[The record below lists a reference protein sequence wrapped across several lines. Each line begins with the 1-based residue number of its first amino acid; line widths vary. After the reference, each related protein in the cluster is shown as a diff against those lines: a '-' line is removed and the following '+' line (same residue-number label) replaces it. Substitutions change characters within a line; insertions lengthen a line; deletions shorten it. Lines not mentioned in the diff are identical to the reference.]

1 MRALTGVQPS
11 GIAHLG
17 NLFGAMLPSIALSE
31 QHPGSV
37 IFLADLHA
45 LTTVQDRE
53 KLKKST
59 LDLATDLLALG
70 IDPEKT
76 IFFRQS
82 DVPAHCELA
91 WILSTIAPTGLLNR
105 AHAFKDKTARGFE
118 PSVGLFIYP
127 VLQAA
132 DILLYDADIVP
143 VGKDQKQH
151 LEIARDLATKFNTIF
166 GETFLLPEPQIS
178 EETAV
183 VPGTDGQK
191 MSKSYGNTIEIFAP
205 ENLLKKQIMG
215 IVTDSKTVEE
225 PKKPEGNPIFEIF
238 KLFANPSEIEVFAAQ
253 FRGGNFGYGDAKKI
267 LFEKVNDF
275 LKPFRERREEYAK
288 NPKQVLEILK
298 KGAERANILAARKME
313 KVRKKVGL

>member
-1 MRALTGVQPS
+1 MRALAGVQRS

-70 IDPEKT
+70 LDPEKT

-91 WILSTIAPTGLLNR
+91 WILSTIAPTGLLKR
-105 AHAFKDKTARGFE
+105 AHSFKDKTTRGFE
-118 PSVGLFIYP
+118 PSVGLFTYP
-127 VLQAA
+127 VLMAA
-132 DILLYDADIVP
+132 DILLYDPEVVP

-151 LEIARDLATKFNTIF
+151 LEIARDLATKFNTTF
-166 GETFLLPEPQIS
+166 GETFSLPEPQIS

-205 ENLLKKQIMG
+205 EKLLKKQIMG

-225 PKKPEGNPIFEIF
+225 SKDPEGNPIFEIF
-238 KLFANPSEIEVFAAQ
+238 KLFANSEEVEAFAAK

-267 LFEKVNDF
+267 LFETVNYF

-288 NPKQVLEILK
+288 NPKQVLEILE